1 MEIKKQNI
9 HMNYEKASA
18 MSQITLDDDYN
29 LPDYRPDIV
38 KVLKEKGEI
47 RFDEIQVKR
56 RTYLCE
62 GESYLSCALPQRY
75 GGA

>member
-47 RFDEIQVKR
+47 RFDEIQVKDCLLY
-56 RTYLCE
+56 T
-62 GESYLSCALPQRY
+62 S
-75 GGA
+75 

>member
-47 RFDEIQVKR
+47 RSFASKNYSGGTGQR
-56 RTYLCE
+56 GR
-62 GESYLSCALPQRY
+62 LP
-75 GGA
+75 GSS

>member
-47 RFDEIQVKR
+47 RFDEIQVK
-56 RTYLCE
+56 E
-62 GESYLSCALPQRY
+62 GRIYVKGNLFMCSTAAIWRSIN
-75 GGA
+75 

>member
-29 LPDYRPDIV
+29 LPDYRPDIY
-38 KVLKEKGEI
+38 KKLNERLLETAYWKQ
-47 RFDEIQVKR
+47 F
-56 RTYLCE
+56 
-62 GESYLSCALPQRY
+62 S
-75 GGA
+75 

>member
-18 MSQITLDDDYN
+18 MSQITLDDDYY

-47 RFDEIQVKR
+47 RFDEIQLK
-56 RTYLCE
+56 
-62 GESYLSCALPQRY
+62 
-75 GGA
+75 

>member
-47 RFDEIQVKR
+47 RFDEIQVK
-56 RTYLCE
+56 E
-62 GESYLSCALPQRY
+62 GRIYVKGNLIFHVL
-75 GGA
+75 

>member
-38 KVLKEKGEI
+38 KVLKENCLLYTS
-47 RFDEIQVKR
+47 D
-56 RTYLCE
+56 
-62 GESYLSCALPQRY
+62 A
-75 GGA
+75 ADD

>member
-29 LPDYRPDIV
+29 LPDYQIGRA
-38 KVLKEKGEI
+38 
-47 RFDEIQVKR
+47 
-56 RTYLCE
+56 
-62 GESYLSCALPQRY
+62 SCRERV
-75 GGA
+75 

>member
-29 LPDYRPDIV
+29 LPDSRPDIV

-47 RFDEIQVKR
+47 RFDEIQVK
-56 RTYLCE
+56 E
-62 GESYLSCALPQRY
+62 GRI
-75 GGA
+75 

>member
-29 LPDYRPDIV
+29 HTGLSAGYCKSTER
-38 KVLKEKGEI
+38 KGEI
-47 RFDEIQVKR
+47 RFD
-56 RTYLCE
+56 
-62 GESYLSCALPQRY
+62 
-75 GGA
+75 